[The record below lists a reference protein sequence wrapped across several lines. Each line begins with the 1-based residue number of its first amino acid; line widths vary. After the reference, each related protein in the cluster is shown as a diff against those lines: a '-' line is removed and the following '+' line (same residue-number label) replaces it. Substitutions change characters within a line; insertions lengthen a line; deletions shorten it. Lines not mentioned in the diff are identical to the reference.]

1 MTQTHTER
9 HRQAETYAQIHTQRY
24 SHIQRDT
31 HTDRDTNTHR
41 LTHIL
46 ARHPSE
52 RELRVRPDT
61 SCPPSPVSQPGKPS
75 AERADLRVRSVAGLG
90 LAPRVSSSLSG
101 SSRSQPAGNLAV
113 KDQAEPPRPRPPLPS
128 PRPHLQAFPSGAATP
143 SPSRAHPGSTTPD
156 RQQALPLALL
166 EGQALPF
173 ADPCAPPSQTWA
185 SMESWRPG

>member
-1 MTQTHTER
+1 MHIEIVTHTKR
-9 HRQAETYAQIHTQRY
+9 HTYRH
-24 SHIQRDT
+24 
-31 HTDRDTNTHR
+31 RDTNTHR

-52 RELRVRPDT
+52 CKLPVRPDT

-143 SPSRAHPGSTTPD
+143 SPSRARPGPTTPG
-156 RQQALPLALL
+156 RQQALHLALL
-166 EGQALPF
+166 KGQALPF

-185 SMESWRPG
+185 SMARWRPG

>member
-1 MTQTHTER
+1 MHIEIVTHTKR
-9 HRQAETYAQIHTQRY
+9 HTYRH
-24 SHIQRDT
+24 
-31 HTDRDTNTHR
+31 RDTNTHR

-52 RELRVRPDT
+52 CKLPVRPDT

-128 PRPHLQAFPSGAATP
+128 PRPHLQAFPSGERLPAPAGLAQDPLPQAGSKLCTWPCSKAKPCPLRTP
-143 SPSRAHPGSTTPD
+143 VLHHPKPGHLWRDGD
-156 RQQALPLALL
+156 RGEVLGAQNPRR
-166 EGQALPF
+166 
-173 ADPCAPPSQTWA
+173 CRS
-185 SMESWRPG
+185 